1 MFKFDLS
8 SISNS
13 IMYFDVVQSVSKRG
27 VRDKGEEN
35 VSRVSINTI
44 TGDTELHIVPDV
56 DWLEDAILDQFDV
69 FVLSDTFKKL

>member
-1 MFKFDLS
+1 MFEFELE
-8 SISNS
+8 SIVGTVC
-13 IMYFDVVQSVSKRG
+13 YFNVVTVVNKRYHGDVREYLNK
-27 VRDKGEEN
+27 
-35 VSRVSINTI
+35 VSINTI